1 MLVFLLVFI
10 TLLGLC
16 IGSFL
21 NVLIYR
27 IPNEIPFWKGRS
39 FCPCCK
45 EPIKWYDNIPIISFI
60 ILRGK
65 CRKCKEKISYIYPL
79 TESMTGIIFFL
90 IAFFTLAFDQSFTWN
105 PTLSWQNILKTVLYL
120 MLFSSLITLSFIDF
134 NTLEIPDRFILFQ
147 IILSPIFFLFD
158 DIIWWE
164 RLIGLAAASLPLLL
178 LFILTRG
185 NGIGFGDIKLMFS
198 VGIILGWK
206 LSLLALAIGFVVGG
220 IFGVILLIRK
230 QADGKTEMC
239 FGPFL
244 SFGILISVLF
254 GNPLISLMFPFI

>member
-1 MLVFLLVFI
+1 MLAFLIVFI
-10 TLLGLC
+10 TILGFN

-45 EPIKWYDNIPIISFI
+45 APIKWYDNIPILSFI

-65 CRKCKEKISYIYPL
+65 CRNCKEKISFIYPL
-79 TESMTGIIFFL
+79 TESLTGVVFFL
-90 IAFFTLAFDQSFTWN
+90 IAFFTLDKS
-105 PTLSWQNILKTVLYL
+105 LSWQSILQTVFYL
-120 MLFSSLITLSFIDF
+120 MLFASLITLSFIDF
-134 NTLEIPDRFILFQ
+134 NTLEIPDRFIIFQ
-147 IILSPIFFLFD
+147 ILLSPLFFLFE

-178 LFILTRG
+178 LFVATRG
-185 NGIGFGDIKLMFS
+185 NGIGFGDVKLMFS

-206 LSLLALAIGFVVGG
+206 LSLFALAVGFVIGG
-220 IFGVILLIRK
+220 IVGIVLLARK
-230 QADGKTEMC
+230 KATGQTEMC

-244 SFGILISVLF
+244 SIGILVAVLF
-254 GNPLISLMFPFI
+254 GNQLLALMFPFIA